1 MEEVFSS
8 ATALVLVAVVSGLV
22 AFLGVW
28 LFERITRDIDEWSEL
43 RKGNLAVGLVMAA
56 IVVAAGIIIRPALQD
71 PLILSDVGRARPVY
85 ELLVNAAG
93 ILIALVLAVL
103 AVGLAVWLF
112 TRLTTDLD
120 EWSELAEGNTAV
132 AILMAGVILSVALLT
147 AAAVDRIVV
156 AITDLAF

>member
-1 MEEVFSS
+1 MEEVFGS

>member
-103 AVGLAVWLF
+103 AVGMAVWLF

>member
-43 RKGNLAVGLVMAA
+43 RQGNLAVGLVMAA
-56 IVVAAGIIIRPALQD
+56 IVVAVAIIIRPALQD

-93 ILIALVLAVL
+93 LLIALVLAVL

-120 EWSELAEGNTAV
+120 EWAELAEGNTAV
-132 AILMAGVILSVALLT
+132 AILMAGVILAVALLT